1 MEYLLPM
8 SWVLVPLAAI
18 GLAVF
23 QTWVRFQARQRTLG
37 TTTKEMEHTI
47 ALLKAELEAEQRDR
61 NTLLRRIEHLEA
73 IVTSQVWDVVHDPAH
88 QGPERAQAVAEAQ
101 PFLKLPEE
109 VSDAERA
116 AQLAQRLRV

>member
-1 MEYLLPM
+1 M

-37 TTTKEMEHTI
+37 TTTKEIEHTI
-47 ALLKAELEAEQRDR
+47 TLLKAELEAEQRDR

-73 IVTSQVWDVVHDPAH
+73 IVTSQVWDVWYTTRPTRDPNV
-88 QGPERAQAVAEAQ
+88 PR
-101 PFLKLPEE
+101 
-109 VSDAERA
+109 
-116 AQLAQRLRV
+116 RLLRPSRS